1 MCVCGV
7 CGVVCVCVSVV
18 CVCGVCGV
26 VCVWGGG
33 VIIFVTIGGSGCMGS
48 EECGVLWCGVVW
60 RSNELGSMHA
70 LCMDIHGLL

>member
-1 MCVCGV
+1 MC
-7 CGVVCVCVSVV
+7 VCVCVE
-18 CVCGVCGV
+18 GVC
-26 VCVWGGG
+26 GGG
-33 VIIFVTIGGSGCMGS
+33 VIIFVTIGGSRCVGS